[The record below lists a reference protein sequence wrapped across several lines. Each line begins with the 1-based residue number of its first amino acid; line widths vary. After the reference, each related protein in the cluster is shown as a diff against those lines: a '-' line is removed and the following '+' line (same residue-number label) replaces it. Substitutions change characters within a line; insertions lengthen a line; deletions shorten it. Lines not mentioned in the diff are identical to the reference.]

1 MRGRM
6 REKKEVIVIV
16 TMMVKKRAK
25 AMIERGGNTWRGK
38 SANEQQQ
45 KKLDP
50 DLVQKDYE

>member
-1 MRGRM
+1 MRG
-6 REKKEVIVIV
+6 KKEAIVIV

-25 AMIERGGNTWRGK
+25 AMVERGRNTWRGK

-45 KKLDP
+45 KKLGP